1 MVFNSS
7 PLTSHWLYDLE
18 QVNQLLKVLS
28 KRKEAVYE
36 FVPSASQFTLT
47 TCFLSLGT
55 WEDTKMIKALEAGE
69 GTVMKIKI
77 SM

>member
-1 MVFNSS
+1 M
-7 PLTSHWLYDLE
+7 
-18 QVNQLLKVLS
+18 
-28 KRKEAVYE
+28 KRKEAVYV

>member
-18 QVNQLLKVLS
+18 QVNQLLEALS
-28 KRKEAVYE
+28 KAVYV
-36 FVPSASQFTLT
+36 FVPSVSQLTLT

-55 WEDTKMIKALEAGE
+55 WEDTKIIMALEAGE
-69 GTVMKIKI
+69 GTVMKIN
-77 SM
+77 M